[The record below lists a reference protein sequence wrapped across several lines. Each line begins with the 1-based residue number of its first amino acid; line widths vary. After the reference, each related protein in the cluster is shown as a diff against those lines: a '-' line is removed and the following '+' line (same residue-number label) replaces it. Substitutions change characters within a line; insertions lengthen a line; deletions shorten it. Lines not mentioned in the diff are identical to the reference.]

1 MSGTDTASPGRSE
14 IDTIARKGNSVNSPM
29 MIRGMWIRFRRT
41 FIEVGT
47 LRRATCPE
55 GRGVNGG
62 RWPERLSK
70 GPPEEPSA
78 AFRSEEHTSE
88 LQSRGHLVCRLL
100 LE

>member
-1 MSGTDTASPGRSE
+1 MWALDSAATKESSERLGLTKMSGTDTASPGRSE

-78 AFRSEEHTSE
+78 AF
-88 LQSRGHLVCRLL
+88 
-100 LE
+100 